1 MQSAPIWL
9 DQIVLL
15 KQISRVC
22 ESGPS
27 YVKLRWEMQPSARG
41 CVVCGTRLILV

>member
-15 KQISRVC
+15 KRISKVC
-22 ESGPS
+22 ESDPS
-27 YVKLRWEMQPSARG
+27 WVKLRWEMHPSADG
-41 CVVCGTRLILV
+41 CLVCGTRLTLV